1 MKGLVLWLS
10 LLAAGAA
17 CKKKEEETCE
27 KPSGT
32 ALNDE
37 GTHLVGWFPVA
48 LNAQGTT
55 VDLRLT
61 MQWTERTGPGSYNQT
76 HIKKFSHGETPCQAY
91 DSLVAMWQKFFQD
104 MVDRGL
110 PEAVVTKYAASV
122 SNFKN
127 DPLREK
133 RAGIYAEA
141 NLYSCGYNGFEGAI
155 YCLPEA
161 SDDIRYYYLAHE
173 GTHGFTWELVND
185 DVQEF
190 INLYQVF
197 AQYANDFYHQSV
209 SDPSAFTPAS
219 GEYSVDPMNYALQ
232 NEAEWTA
239 DIFKEYLYPP
249 EKAQYGY
256 ISKYAPWLKSYFD
269 CIWKDGQ
276 KFSDC
281 QKAYNIPMVS
291 MPETTPLQTKPVVD
305 GFSAEDQ
312 EAIWNVCF
320 RTETASQYYAQF
332 KSIIDRVAPDLNSE
346 PHLHYKLGFGDCSH
360 DGVID
365 WVCSYQGPAA
375 DGSGYLWNANSQVG
389 AYTFVVSGKKGD
401 SYAEYKQDYFD
412 AKLVTLLQPQY
423 REWQG
428 QYKSCNGA
436 SYFTYRKDKFPYYV
450 SGIEGLS
457 EEFKKKTD
465 W

>member
-1 MKGLVLWLS
+1 MKAFIFFLG
-10 LLAAGAA
+10 LLAAIHA
-17 CKKKEEETCE
+17 CKKKEEECK

-37 GTHLVGWFPVA
+37 GTHLVGWFPVV
-48 LNAQGTT
+48 LNSAGST

-61 MQWTERTGPGSYNQT
+61 MQWTEKVGPGSYNQT
-76 HIKKFSHGETPCQAY
+76 HIEKFNHGETPCQAY
-91 DSLVAMWQKFFQD
+91 ESVVAMWQQFFQEL
-104 MVDRGL
+104 VDRGL

-127 DPLREK
+127 DALREK

-141 NLYSCGYNGFEGAI
+141 DLYSCGYNGFEGAI

-161 SDDIRYYYLAHE
+161 SDGIRRHFVAHE

-185 DVQEF
+185 DVKEF
-190 INLYQVF
+190 ISLYQVF
-197 AQYANDFYHQSV
+197 AQYANDFYTQSI
-209 SDPSAFTPAS
+209 SDSSAFTPAD
-219 GEYSVDPMNYALQ
+219 YAFFVDPMDYALQ

-239 DIFKEYLYPP
+239 EIFKEYLYPP
-249 EKAQYGY
+249 EKAQLGY
-256 ISKYAPWLKSYFD
+256 ISQYAPWLKNYFD
-269 CIWKDGQ
+269 CFWKEGQ

-281 QKAYNIPMVS
+281 QKTYDIPMVS
-291 MPETTPLQTKPVVD
+291 MPETTPLQTEPVVD
-305 GFSAEDQ
+305 GFTSEDQ

-320 RTETASQYYAQF
+320 KTEKSSDYYDRF
-332 KSIIDRVAPDLNSE
+332 KTIIDRVAPGLSAE
-346 PHLHYKLGFGDCSH
+346 PHLYYKLGFGDCSH
-360 DGVID
+360 DGVVD
-365 WVCSYQGPAA
+365 WICSYHGTAA

-389 AYTFVVSGKKGD
+389 AYTFVVSGKSGD
-401 SYAEYKQDYFD
+401 TYAEYKQDYFD
-412 AKLVTLLQPQY
+412 SKLVTLLQPQY

-436 SYFTYRKDKFPYYV
+436 SYFTYRTDKFPYFV
-450 SGIEGLS
+450 SGIEGLP
-457 EEFKKKTD
+457 EELKDKTD